1 MPPAP
6 PRRPTD
12 WTPPGLPPARNPIPV
27 HPGEHLAYLAGDW
40 RILQRRDGHTWS
52 LDDLV
57 VAWVAQAAVPDPTR
71 VLDLG
76 TGIGSVLFLLA
87 WRFPAAHLTGIE
99 AQALSHALSLR
110 TAHYNGVEPRV
121 NLVHND
127 FRHPPL
133 AFTPDTAPD
142 LVTGT
147 PPYFVNPDQPR
158 SDHVQRGP
166 CRFEDRGGIDAYL
179 TVMARALAVADAH
192 ARAVVC
198 HASRQRTRVLAAI
211 AASGLAP
218 IRQLAVVPKAGK
230 DALVDVFVLA
240 RTPSLTAATPDW
252 ETLVVRDPHDQWTP
266 AFRDVRRTMGLPSE
280 PPRPSDAPR
289 GPPDRS

>member
-1 MPPAP
+1 MLPSR
-6 PRRPTD
+6 PRRPPG
-12 WTPPGLPPARNPIPV
+12 WTPSGPPPARNPIPI

-40 RILQRRDGHTWS
+40 RILQRPDGHTWS

-57 VAWVAQAAVPDPTR
+57 VAWVAQAAVPHPAR
-71 VLDLG
+71 ILDLG

-87 WRFPAAHLTGIE
+87 WRFPDARLTGIE
-99 AQALSHALSLR
+99 AQDLSHDLSRR
-110 TAHYNGVEPRV
+110 TAHYNGVEARV

-127 FRHPPL
+127 FRHASLPL
-133 AFTPDTAPD
+133 APDTVPD

-147 PPYFVNPDQPR
+147 PPYFDNPDQPR

-179 TVMARALAVADAH
+179 AAMARVLARAPAH

-198 HASRQRTRVLAAI
+198 HASRQRPRVLAAL

-218 IRQLAVVPKAGK
+218 IRQLAVIPKVGK
-230 DALVDVFVLA
+230 DPLVDVFTLA
-240 RTPSLTAATPDW
+240 VPDAARATHATPTW
-252 ETLVVRDPHDQWTP
+252 ETLVVRDQHDQWTP
-266 AFRDVRRTMGLPSE
+266 PFRDVRTTMGLPSQ
-280 PPRPSDAPR
+280 PPRPPD
-289 GPPDRS
+289 PPHTA

>member
-1 MPPAP
+1 MAD
-6 PRRPTD
+6 PRRPPG
-12 WTPPGLPPARNPIPV
+12 WTPPGPLPARNPIPV
-27 HPGEHLAYLAGDW
+27 HPGEHLAFLAGDW
-40 RILQRRDGHTWS
+40 RILQRPDGHTWS

-87 WRFPAAHLTGIE
+87 FRFPAARLTGIE
-99 AQALSHALSLR
+99 TQALSHDLSLR
-110 TAHYNGVEPRV
+110 TAHYNGVESRV

-127 FRHPPL
+127 FRHAPLPL
-133 AFTPDTAPD
+133 APDTVPD

-147 PPYFVNPDQPR
+147 PPYFDNPAQPR

-179 TVMARALAVADAH
+179 AVMARVLAVAPTH

-211 AASGLAP
+211 AASGLAAV
-218 IRQLAVVPKAGK
+218 RQLTVIPKTGK
-230 DALVDVFVLA
+230 DALVDVFALA
-240 RTPSLTAATPDW
+240 ATAAATPPW

-266 AFRDVRRTMGLPSE
+266 AFRDVRGTMGLPTE
-280 PPRPSDAPR
+280 PRRPSN
-289 GPPDRS
+289 PPVPS

>member
-1 MPPAP
+1 
-6 PRRPTD
+6 
-12 WTPPGLPPARNPIPV
+12 V

-40 RILQRRDGHTWS
+40 RILQRRDGHSWS

-57 VAWVAQAAVPDPTR
+57 VAWVAQAAVPEPTR

-76 TGIGSVLFLLA
+76 TGIGAVLFLLA
-87 WRFPAAHLTGIE
+87 WRFPDAHLTGIE

-110 TAHYNGVEPRV
+110 TAHYNGVEARV

-127 FRHPPL
+127 FRHAPLPL
-133 AFTPDTAPD
+133 ASDTAPD

-147 PPYFVNPDQPR
+147 PPYFDNPDQPR

-179 TVMARALAVADAH
+179 TVMARVLAVAPAH

-198 HASRQRTRVLAAI
+198 HASRQRARVLAAI
-211 AASGLAP
+211 AASALAT
-218 IRQLAVVPKAGK
+218 IRQLAVIPKAGK
-230 DALVDVFVLA
+230 DALIDVFTLA
-240 RTPSLTAATPDW
+240 RTPPIGAAAPAW
-252 ETLVVRDPHDQWTP
+252 ETLVVRDPQDQWTP
-266 AFRDVRRTMGLPSE
+266 AFRSLRQTMGLPSE
-280 PPRPSDAPR
+280 PPRPPAPP
-289 GPPDRS
+289 GPT